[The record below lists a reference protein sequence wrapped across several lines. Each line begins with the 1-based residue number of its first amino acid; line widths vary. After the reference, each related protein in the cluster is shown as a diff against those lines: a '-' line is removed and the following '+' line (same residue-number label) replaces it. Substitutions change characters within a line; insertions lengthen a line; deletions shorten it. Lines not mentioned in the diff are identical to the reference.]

1 MKIRLFGMAVEIV
14 GDNSILF
21 DIPGNLT
28 VKDFRKLLEVKYP
41 ELTSLGSYL
50 VAVNNAYAASDTTI
64 SPGDEVAILPPVS
77 GG

>member
-1 MKIRLFGMAVEIV
+1 MAVEIV